1 MINMIPDKYLGK
13 RLSVVTE
20 LINMSGLPYIYNIV
34 FEFRYATLGD
44 VDVIL
49 MDQKVKT
56 ELSFID
62 KVHRYIEERYNV
74 PVVVILIHDQ
84 ASMYALKHLTQN
96 NIPWILEDTSYFLP
110 MLGDNSK
117 SKEYKD
123 KYEKEYSNRYKYPYN
138 TLTAG
143 LYSKDIHLFNV
154 AKEVSKIAT
163 YRGVHIGCI
172 AVQNHRI
179 VSSGYNSN
187 KSAPIQKRANLER
200 FKEDGKELYE
210 HLLHAE
216 INCIKP
222 LIKQNN
228 VNFKKVRLYIYR
240 STKSDIPALS
250 RPCASC
256 LKIIKENGI
265 RWIYYTGDNYDLFKE
280 DLYNG
285 LTYKLV

>member
-1 MINMIPDKYLGK
+1 MNNVIPDKYAGK
-13 RLSVVTE
+13 KLSIIENCVD
-20 LINMSGLPYIYNIV
+20 LSGMPYMYNSI
-34 FEFRYATLGD
+34 FTFKYATLGE
-44 VDVIL
+44 VDIL
-49 MDQKVKT
+49 LLYQEIKT
-56 ELSFID
+56 ELSFIN
-62 KVHRYIEERYNV
+62 KVHKCIEERYKI
-74 PVVVILIHDQ
+74 PVVIVLIHDQ
-84 ASMYALKHLTQN
+84 ASMYTLKYLTQN
-96 NIPWILEDTSYFLP
+96 DIPWILEDTSYFLP
-110 MLGDNSK
+110 MLGDNSSFK
-117 SKEYKD
+117 KYKD
-123 KYEKEYSNRYKYPYN
+123 KYEKEYSKRYKYPYN

-179 VSSGYNSN
+179 ISSGYNSN

-210 HLLHAE
+210 HFLHAE

-228 VNFKKVRLYIYR
+228 VNFKKVKLYIYR

-265 RWIYYTGDNYDLFKE
+265 RWIYYTGDSYDLFKE